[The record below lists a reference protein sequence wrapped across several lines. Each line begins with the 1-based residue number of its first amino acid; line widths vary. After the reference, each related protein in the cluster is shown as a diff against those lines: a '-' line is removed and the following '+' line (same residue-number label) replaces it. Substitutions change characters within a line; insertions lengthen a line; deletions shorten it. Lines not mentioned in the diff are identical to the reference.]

1 MSVTSRILPLL
12 GARSTI
18 ILMKATKTTVPLERL
33 LEQLP
38 ENYTL
43 ADRELIHRAYRVAE
57 EAHRDQKRHS
67 GEPYINHCLAVASIL
82 ADLRVPPEVVAAG
95 LLHDTVEDTTITLN
109 DIKRD
114 FGDTIAVLV
123 DGVTKLTNLPR
134 VSRDDQHAEKANGS
148 NGTNGT
154 EPAETAPDVAT
165 LGRKQDLVSE
175 TLRKTFL
182 AMGDDV
188 RVVLIKLAD
197 RLHNMRTLG
206 FMPEHKRKRI
216 AKETLDIFAPL
227 ANRLGIWQ
235 IKWELEDLGFRYVN
249 PEKYKEIA
257 EQIQERRPDRETQI
271 ESIKTNLV
279 KLLDSHN
286 IRAEISGRPKHIYSI
301 YKKMTQKGKPFDL
314 VRDVRAVRLIVPDV
328 PSCYAALGVIHTH
341 WRPIPGEFDDYI
353 AAPKDNFYQSLHTA
367 VIYDD
372 KRPLEVQIR
381 TPEMHQNAEYGIAA
395 HWRYKEGTHRDKSY
409 EQRINWLRNM
419 MEWRTDVNDAQ
430 EFVEGMKTD
439 VFQDRVYVFTP
450 RGDIIDLSA
459 GSTPIDFAYHVH
471 TDIGHRC
478 RGARVNGK
486 LVPLYQDLKTGDQ
499 VEILTAKRGGPSR
512 DWLNPNLGLVKTQR
526 ARSKIKAWFKKQEDE
541 QNLAQGR
548 ATLEREL
555 QRLGITSTNFEKLA
569 RELGFKIPEEMFI
582 ALGNGDLSVN
592 KVIRQLSETVQTA
605 DILEATI
612 PAQETKPST
621 DVVEV
626 VGLKGLLSTMAR
638 CCNPMPGDQ
647 IVGYITRGRGATIH
661 RQDCPNILRRKDT
674 ERLLQVDWG
683 KVERTFPV
691 QITVK
696 AYDRQGLMGD
706 ISTLLQGENVNIA
719 DVSVNYNRTVADIK
733 LVIEIRDLAQLSRVL
748 TRIENL
754 PNVLEAQR
762 TKPG

>member
-1 MSVTSRILPLL
+1 MSVT
-12 GARSTI
+12 
-18 ILMKATKTTVPLERL
+18 KTAVPLERL

-38 ENYTL
+38 ENYSI
-43 ADRELIHRAYRVAE
+43 ADRELIQRAYRVAE
-57 EAHRDQKRHS
+57 EAHREQRRLS

-95 LLHDTVEDTTITLN
+95 LLHDTVEDTTVTLE
-109 DIKRD
+109 DIRRD
-114 FGDTIAVLV
+114 FGEAVTVLV

-134 VSRDDQHAEKANGS
+134 VSRDDQHAEVANGN
-148 NGTNGT
+148 NGS
-154 EPAETAPDVAT
+154 EPAEAQPNT
-165 LGRKQDLVSE
+165 LGRKRDLVSE

-197 RLHNMRTLG
+197 RLHNMRTLS
-206 FMPEHKRKRI
+206 FMPEKKRRKI

-235 IKWELEDLGFRYVN
+235 IKWELEDLGFRHLN
-249 PEKYKEIA
+249 PEKYREIA
-257 EQIQERRPDRETQI
+257 EQIQERRPEREAQI
-271 ESIKTNLV
+271 AAIQRELAQ
-279 KLLDSHN
+279 LLASNN
-286 IRAEISGRPKHIYSI
+286 IQVEISGRPKHIYSI

-328 PSCYAALGVIHTH
+328 PACYASLGVIHTH

-395 HWRYKEGTHRDKSY
+395 HWRYKEGANRDKSY
-409 EQRINWLRNM
+409 EKRINWLRNM
-419 MEWRTDVNDAQ
+419 MEWRTDVSDAQ

-450 RGDIIDLSA
+450 RGDIIDLAA

-478 RGARVNGK
+478 RGARINGK
-486 LVPLYQDLKTGDQ
+486 LTPLYQELHTGDQ

-548 ATLEREL
+548 ATLEREM
-555 QRLGITSTNFEKLA
+555 QRLGITNVNFEKMA
-569 RELGFKIPEEMFI
+569 RDLGFKIPEEMFI
-582 ALGNGDLSVN
+582 AVGTGDLSVN
-592 KVIRQLSETVQTA
+592 KVIRQISETEETA
-605 DILEATI
+605 DILEVTV
-612 PAQETKPST
+612 PVREPKPST
-621 DVVEV
+621 DRVEV
-626 VGLKGLLSTMAR
+626 VGLKGLLSNMAR

-661 RQDCPNILRRKDT
+661 RQDCPNILRLKDK
-674 ERLLQVDWG
+674 ERLLQVGWG
-683 KVERTFPV
+683 KAEQTFPV
-691 QITVK
+691 HITVK

-706 ISTLLQGENVNIA
+706 ISTLLQNEGVNIA
-719 DVSVNYNRTVADIK
+719 DVSVNFNRSVADLK
-733 LVIEIRDLAQLSRVL
+733 LVVEIRDLAQLSRVL
-748 TRIENL
+748 TRIESL
-754 PNVLEAQR
+754 PNVLEAVR